1 MALVEEKIANKV
13 EENAEK
19 RPAHQRQQA
28 VPALSVKN
36 VLLATD
42 FSSNSRAALPYA
54 TAICRHFGSTLHV
67 AHVFSETSLLLMSEG
82 VDLAGMGT
90 LYQDAQ
96 ADATNHLQEMVA
108 PLKDIPHRIHVRHG
122 NVWENLAGIVEENE
136 IDLIVVGTRGRTGLG
151 KILMGSV
158 AEDILRHAPCPV
170 LTIGPIACGPANLPV
185 SDVTG
190 CSVAPVEWK
199 PRRILYAANF
209 MSAVAQVAPVAIAMA
224 KEFEARLTIL
234 HVIENSTKSPANP
247 SADQVRQL
255 QAVVPKAVMLPHEP
269 EVAMEFGP
277 AWPRIV
283 KTAAERRVDLIVL
296 GAHCADHTTHLPWST
311 VHQVVAHASC
321 PVLTV
326 HSTA

>member
-1 MALVEEKIANKV
+1 MVRTEASTTCREKTRAFAPKQAN
-13 EENAEK
+13 
-19 RPAHQRQQA
+19 PT
-28 VPALSVKN
+28 LSVKH

-96 ADATNHLQEMVA
+96 ADATNHLQEVVA

-122 NVWENLAGIVEENE
+122 NVWENLAGIVEESE
-136 IDLIVVGTRGRTGLG
+136 IDLIVVGTHGRTGLG
-151 KILMGSV
+151 KILLGSV

-170 LTIGPIACGPANLPV
+170 LTIGPNVCAPADLPV

-190 CSVAPVEWK
+190 CSIAPVEWK
-199 PRRILYAANF
+199 PRHILYAANF
-209 MSAVAQVAPVAIAMA
+209 MSAAPPVVTIAMA

-269 EVAMEFGP
+269 EVAMEFGR
-277 AWPRIV
+277 AWQRIV

-311 VHQVVAHASC
+311 VHQVVAHAIC

-326 HSTA
+326 RSTA